1 MEIEERIEI
10 AVPPKVIDQIWS
22 ALDQWHEW
30 DPDTKAAF
38 LNGPFTVGTTGRI
51 VPTKG
56 MGVSMMVTERTIGQ
70 SFTVEGGIPLFRM
83 HFEHTLS
90 PIENGVLVIHRVRFS
105 GALCFLFGPAV
116 SKQVRDGLP
125 KTMQSLKSFAE
136 AHYESLNVN
145 DSMAPFL

>member
-22 ALDQWHEW
+22 DVDQWHEW
-30 DPDTKAAF
+30 DPDTKEAS

-56 MGVSMMVTERTIGQ
+56 MGVSMVVTERTIGQ
-70 SFTVEGGIPLFRM
+70 SFTVEGSIPLFHM

-90 PIENGVLVIHRVRFS
+90 PIDSGVLVIHRVWFS
-105 GALCFLFGPAV
+105 GALSFLFGPGVA
-116 SKQVRDGLP
+116 KQVRKGLP
-125 KTMQSLKSFAE
+125 KTMQSLKAFAE
-136 AHYESLNVN
+136 AHYENLNVV
-145 DSMAPFL
+145 